1 MLVNLHTP
9 SAPAQTKNAPM
20 GNRRCR
26 PFYGASRRR
35 FDGFRV
41 AVVALDLILQ
51 FRLGFS
57 SLPKCSDFDGQNFA
71 QLFAPSRTPLDFFGT
86 LNPQLFGL
94 QTSGLTI

>member
-26 PFYGASRRR
+26 PFSKELQG
-35 FDGFRV
+35 GV
-41 AVVALDLILQ
+41 AVAALDLILQ

-71 QLFAPSRTPLDFFGT
+71 QLFAPPPKDSFWNFLERSTRSCLGCK
-86 LNPQLFGL
+86 LRA
-94 QTSGLTI
+94 